1 MIVNVQLVDMNIDGC
16 AVNGNN
22 QMQSML
28 VLIVEQVEATR

>member
-1 MIVNVQLVDMNIDGC
+1 MIVNVQLVDMNIDGY
-16 AVNGNN
+16 AVNGS